1 MCLCLCACV
10 SQSFFIKKNACMG
23 LCLHAYLCTCTLNI
37 CTSVCM
43 CSFMLSVCSSGCG
56 GAPEACEPAGHLVA
70 NKAFCIDGV
79 DPCACHAAENLRVL
93 AIAPVSTHILDGQ
106 SVNLA
111 TWQNSITFTL
121 SSAPVFGGCF
131 TSLMPSG
138 LLRENTIFL
147 TCAKISDTV
156 MKRSCMGSNTTPC
169 MHAPCHAMPI
179 STIERAYFRIALCSH
194 S

>member
-1 MCLCLCACV
+1 VLVPQLSKAKRLLCKCVCVCACV
-10 SQSFFIKKNACMG
+10 FVCVRASLTLFLLKNYACMG
-23 LCLHAYLCTCTLNI
+23 LCFHAYLCTCTFNV
-37 CTSVCM
+37 CTSLCV
-43 CSFMLSVCSSGCG
+43 CSFMLRVCLSGCG

-79 DPCACHAAENLRVL
+79 DACAHHAAENLRVL
-93 AIAPVSTHILDGQ
+93 AIALVSTHGLDGQ

-147 TCAKISDTV
+147 TCAKISGHEAV
-156 MKRSCMGSNTTPC
+156 MHGQ
-169 MHAPCHAMPI
+169 
-179 STIERAYFRIALCSH
+179 
-194 S
+194 